1 VRVAYDSSY
10 TKPVAAHAPDLD
22 FRGGVPGRHLVLP
35 CEVLGCQAMTWRGAT
50 FHPDYSDL
58 SSFLLQFIEL
68 ILYVFFR
75 RKKES
80 VAARAVGLGETL
92 HIQLV

>member
-1 VRVAYDSSY
+1 
-10 TKPVAAHAPDLD
+10 
-22 FRGGVPGRHLVLP
+22 
-35 CEVLGCQAMTWRGAT
+35 MTWRGAT